1 MIIRVKNEEEFEQ
14 RLKAKDRDISVK
26 VVETVLNNLDT
37 KKRFIHI
44 LEIHLEETG
53 LIVDITA
60 DRNDFYAT
68 LEKNMSTLLFH
79 EEYELCAQVREALKQ
94 LPSPD

>member
-1 MIIRVKNEEEFEQ
+1 MVIRVKNEEEFEQ

-44 LEIHLEETG
+44 QKSFL
-53 LIVDITA
+53 
-60 DRNDFYAT
+60 R
-68 LEKNMSTLLFH
+68 
-79 EEYELCAQVREALKQ
+79 RR
-94 LPSPD
+94 